1 MKRLESEKETM
12 QLKIASLKEARAR
25 YAAQNLQFDKDIRI
39 LEKRAA
45 KKTQHHHG
53 KDKKDL
59 HKLSASERKLTVPW
73 WIGIGAVVSAVFSA
87 LAIATDGNL
96 SL

>member
-1 MKRLESEKETM
+1 MMMSMSNRQSRD
-12 QLKIASLKEARAR
+12 SDN
-25 YAAQNLQFDKDIRI
+25 AQNLQFDKDIRI

-59 HKLSASERKLTVPW
+59 HKLSVSERKLTVPW
-73 WIGIGAVVSAVFSA
+73 
-87 LAIATDGNL
+87 
-96 SL
+96 